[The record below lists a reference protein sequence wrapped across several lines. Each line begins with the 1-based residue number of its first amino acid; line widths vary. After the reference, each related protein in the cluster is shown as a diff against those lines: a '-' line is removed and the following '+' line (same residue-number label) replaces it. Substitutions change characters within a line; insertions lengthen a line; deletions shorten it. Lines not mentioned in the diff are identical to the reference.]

1 PANTGLLAQGR
12 PRFVPSTPAS
22 CFYLLDSYARSI
34 GADPAGF
41 YTGRTLVV
49 VGRSNSVGKPAQWL
63 GLQRNATVIACHS
76 KTRELAEFSRLADVL
91 IVAAGGRGLVTGDL
105 VREGGRAVAGGSHIG
120 TDPEARLRLTSEEKE
135 RLRAQLGL
143 ILDHAAKI
151 RDVATADVPPTAS
164 AIPAA
169 NVFRDDVL
177 EPSLDHE
184 AAMRNAPDRDGDR
197 FKVVRIVETGS

>member
-1 PANTGLLAQGR
+1 MPVDIDIDHLAK
-12 PRFVPSTPAS
+12 
-22 CFYLLDSYARSI
+22 L
-34 GADPAGF
+34 
-41 YTGRTLVV
+41 
-49 VGRSNSVGKPAQWL
+49 
-63 GLQRNATVIACHS
+63 
-76 KTRELAEFSRLADVL
+76 
-91 IVAAGGRGLVTGDL
+91 
-105 VREGGRAVAGGSHIG
+105 
-120 TDPEARLRLTSEEKE
+120 ARLRLTSEEKE

>member
-1 PANTGLLAQGR
+1 MPVDIDIDHLAK
-12 PRFVPSTPAS
+12 
-22 CFYLLDSYARSI
+22 L
-34 GADPAGF
+34 
-41 YTGRTLVV
+41 
-49 VGRSNSVGKPAQWL
+49 
-63 GLQRNATVIACHS
+63 
-76 KTRELAEFSRLADVL
+76 
-91 IVAAGGRGLVTGDL
+91 
-105 VREGGRAVAGGSHIG
+105 
-120 TDPEARLRLTSEEKE
+120 ARLRLTSEEKE

-164 AIPAA
+164 AIPSA
-169 NVFRDDVL
+169 NIFRDDVL